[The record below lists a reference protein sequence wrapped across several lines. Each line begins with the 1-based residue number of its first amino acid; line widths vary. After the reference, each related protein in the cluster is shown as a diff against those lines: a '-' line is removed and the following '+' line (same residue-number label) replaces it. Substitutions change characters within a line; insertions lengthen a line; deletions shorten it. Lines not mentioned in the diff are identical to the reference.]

1 MTRTHVIEFESA
13 ALVTVAAFAGI
24 MFAFLGNHNPKI
36 RTTFNLPVVAP
47 LESPTPTA
55 APTPAPTTFSQ
66 VSPDG
71 KKKVSM
77 TVMQHS
83 NTSKTYAFT
92 VSDGDGA
99 NSQSL
104 YSINLPL
111 AEYMSIPFN
120 TFSPDDKYLFL
131 EHDTNSGTEAFAF
144 RANGDPMSTDATYYN
159 VTQLYNARNFPNTY
173 ETTTGWASE
182 TLLIVDTKT
191 PSGDVQSYWFEV
203 PSKAIIPLATQF

>member
-1 MTRTHVIEFESA
+1 MTKTHAIEFESL
-13 ALVTVAAFAGI
+13 ALLAVAATAGI
-24 MFAFLGNHNPKI
+24 VFAFYGNHRPKI
-36 RTTFNLPVVAP
+36 QTAFNLPVVAP
-47 LESPTPTA
+47 LLSPAPSATPTPQ
-55 APTPAPTTFSQ
+55 PTTFSQ

-77 TVMQHS
+77 IVTQHS
-83 NTSKTYAFT
+83 ATSKTYAFS
-92 VSDGDGA
+92 VSDGNGS
-99 NSQSL
+99 NSQPL
-104 YSINLPL
+104 YSINLPTN
-111 AEYMSIPFN
+111 EYMSIPFN

-159 VTQLYNARNFPNTY
+159 VTQLYNARNFPNIY
-173 ETTTGWASE
+173 QTTTGWASE

-191 PSGDVQSYWFEV
+191 PDGNVQSYWFEV